1 MKTTSPGND
10 VLLVTM
16 PFGPLIVPSIGLSL
30 LKAALASQGV
40 STQIRYFTFR
50 FAELIGISS
59 YAHIADDT
67 ATTDLVGEWIFSGAL
82 HEDQAG
88 QAESHTAAYIEE
100 VLRKKS
106 PLRALNSDGAQL
118 MPESHIE
125 EILSARD
132 QVESFLDECLD
143 YVLARQPKVVG
154 FTSTFHQNVAA
165 LALAKRIKACSP
177 ETFVVFGGANCEG
190 VMGQEISRQFAFVDA
205 VVSGEGEVVLP
216 EIVRR
221 VLAGRPVGHLPGV
234 FTRLRGVLPVIGQTA
249 MTDCNALTV
258 RHMDDLPIPDYDDFF
273 AQLADCPV
281 ISERRPTLLFETA
294 RGCWWGEKHHCTFC
308 GLNGQGMAFRS
319 KSPDR
324 ALAEF
329 LHLTGKYPGHAV
341 SVVDNILSMEYF
353 KSFIPM
359 LADSNPGVEVFFEIK
374 SNLRK
379 EQLALLRA
387 AGVTRVQPGIE
398 SLSDQVLRLMDK
410 GVRALQNI
418 QLLKWCKEF
427 GIAPQWNLIWGFP
440 GENPEEYEQMA
451 QWLPLLVHLPPP
463 VSSARIR
470 IDRFSPNFD
479 RAAQLGFKNLT
490 PHPSYGYVYYLPP
503 EALTN
508 LACFFTAEWAEPREV
523 WQYVEPVVTEISKW
537 QERHWDSTLF
547 WVEKGERLL
556 IWDSRPSAQQSLV
569 VLTGRQ
575 KFVYQVCDQIRTARQ
590 VFELWQLRSAGATL
604 GEVRAALNEL
614 VAQGLMIRQDES
626 YLSLAIPRS
635 LGR

>member
-1 MKTTSPGND
+1 MKTTSAKND
-10 VLLVTM
+10 VLLITM

-30 LKAALASQGV
+30 LKAALVNQGF
-40 STQIRYFTFR
+40 SAQIRYFTFR
-50 FAELIGISS
+50 FAERIGIQN
-59 YAHIADDT
+59 YAYIADDT
-67 ATTDLVGEWIFSGAL
+67 TPTDLIGEWIFSGAL
-82 HEDQAG
+82 HGDQMG
-88 QAESHTAAYIEE
+88 QADGKTDPYIDE

-106 PLRALNSDGAQL
+106 SLRALNSDGAQL
-118 MPESHIE
+118 IAQSTIE

-132 QVESFLDECLD
+132 QAETFLDECLS
-143 YVLARQPKVVG
+143 YVLAHQPKVVG

-165 LALAKRIKACSP
+165 LALAKRIKARSP
-177 ETFVVFGGANCEG
+177 EIFIVFGGANCEG

-221 VLAGRPVGHLPGV
+221 VLAGQPLGHLPGV
-234 FTRLRGVLPVIGQTA
+234 FTRLRGALPMIGQTA

-258 RHMDDLPIPDYDDFF
+258 ENMDDLPIPDYDDFF

-329 LHLTGKYPGHAV
+329 LHLTGKHPGHAV

-359 LADSNPGVEVFFEIK
+359 LAGANPGVEVFFEIK

-440 GENPEEYEQMA
+440 GEDPEEYEQMA
-451 QWLPLLVHLPPP
+451 KWIPLLVHLPPP
-463 VSSARIR
+463 VSSAHIR

-479 RAAQLGFKNLT
+479 RASQLGFKNLA
-490 PHPSYGYVYYLPP
+490 PYPSYSHVYRLPQKVL
-503 EALTN
+503 AN
-508 LACFFTAEWAEPREV
+508 LACFFTAELVEPRNV
-523 WQYVEPVVTEISKW
+523 WQYVEPVVTEIRQW
-537 QERHWDSTLF
+537 QECHADSTF
-547 WVEKGERLL
+547 FSVEKGERLL
-556 IWDSRPSAQQSLV
+556 IWDSRPSAQESFV
-569 VLTGRQ
+569 VLTGRD
-575 KFVYQVCDQIRTARQ
+575 KFIYQACDQTRTARQ
-590 VFELWQLRSAGATL
+590 VLELWQPHSIGATL
-604 GEVRAALNEL
+604 ANVRTALDEL
-614 VAQGLMIRQDES
+614 SARGLMLRQDDS
-626 YLSLAIPRS
+626 YLSLAIPVS
-635 LGR
+635 LQQ